1 MSFLKKNRLKVIL
14 ASIIAIL
21 LVASVY
27 MISNYKS
34 SSNSNTQ
41 SMGGQQGP
49 SSSRQFGGGT
59 TPNWQKPANGN
70 TNKTTDIKPNT
81 NKASS
86 GKANM
91 PKQSGKHGNGMGMM
105 SSSSSSSSKYSSAF
119 IAYTGMFFIIFITVL
134 LLIVRKKIKISKEN
148 AHVLIIGL
156 LIIGFLLRTASALII
171 DGQPFDISTFRGWAN
186 TASSNLLKVYQNKSS
201 VDYPPLYIYVLYIIG
216 KLSKV
221 SILGNY
227 YVLLLKMPSI
237 ITDILSGYLIYK
249 ISKTRVS
256 KEIGI
261 ILAAAYIFNPAVIIN
276 STIWGQVDSF
286 FTLIIM
292 LALFFLSEDKII
304 FSTIF
309 FILAVLMKPQ
319 GMIFLPILL
328 FAYIKGRDIKIILK
342 SVITGIITGLIVII
356 PFSMSQGIMWIFKL
370 YISEASEYQYA
381 SDNAFNF
388 YSLIGAN
395 HTNYFST
402 LFIFDYHTWG
412 MIAIV
417 LVTILSGYIYI
428 KGEGKSAIFLATL
441 VEVVG
446 VFNFSVGMHERY
458 MFTAVAI
465 SILAYMYFKD
475 RRLLILSAVFTLTI
489 YINTQDV
496 LTGVS
501 VLGYTPVLIITSLL
515 NVLGFVYLVK
525 LSIDLVVKKKI
536 KTLSEY
542 DQPIITKQ

>member
-1 MSFLKKNRLKVIL
+1 MLKVIIV
-14 ASIIAIL
+14 AITSIL
-21 LVASVY
+21 LVLSVY
-27 MISNYKS
+27 MIYNYKS

-41 SMGGQQGP
+41 SMGMQQGP
-49 SSSRQFGGGT
+49 SSNMQFGGGKT
-59 TPNWQKPANGN
+59 SNWQKPTSGYTSKT
-70 TNKTTDIKPNT
+70 TNKKSNT
-81 NKASS
+81 NKAPQAK
-86 GKANM
+86 GNM
-91 PKQSGKHGNGMGMM
+91 PQRNGNNGNGMGMM
-105 SSSSSSSSKYSSAF
+105 NSSSSSSSKYTPAF
-119 IAYTGMFFIIFITVL
+119 IAYAVMFFIIFITVL

-148 AHVLIIGL
+148 AHVLIIGIL
-156 LIIGFLLRTASALII
+156 VIGFLLRTASALII

-186 TASSNLLKVYQNKSS
+186 TASSNLLKVYVNKSS
-201 VDYPPLYIYVLYIIG
+201 VDYPPLYIYVLYVIG
-216 KLSKV
+216 KLAKV

-227 YVLLLKMPSI
+227 YALLLKLPSI

-261 ILAAAYIFNPAVIIN
+261 ILVAAYIFNPAILIN

-286 FTLIIM
+286 FTLLIM

-309 FILAVLMKPQ
+309 FTLAVLMKPQ

-328 FAYIKGRDIKIILK
+328 FAYIKGRDIKTILK
-342 SVITGIITGLIVII
+342 SVITGIITGIIVII
-356 PFSMSQGIMWIFKL
+356 PFSITQGIMWIFKL

-428 KGEGKSAIFLATL
+428 KGEGKSTIFLAAL
-441 VEVVG
+441 VEIVG

-465 SILAYMYFKD
+465 SILAYMYFRD
-475 RRLLILSAVFTLTI
+475 RRLLFLSVIFSLTI
-489 YINTQDV
+489 YINTQEV
-496 LTGVS
+496 LNGVS
-501 VLGYTPVLIITSLL
+501 VIGYTPILIITSLL

-525 LSIDLVVKKKI
+525 VAIDLVVKKKS
-536 KTLSEY
+536 K
-542 DQPIITKQ
+542 DIIISD